1 MRSGVR
7 APGDAGVGNLGLQ
20 QKWRFLKKEAPQNH
34 RFQYS
39 DGLMMSNDLDDL
51 EVPTVPPHFR
61 TYPHGEFNSE
71 IAQMTCK
78 QVEDLNRNTRISGAM
93 EA

>member
-20 QKWRFLKKEAPQNH
+20 QKWRFLKKGAPQNH

-51 EVPTVPPHFR
+51 EVPTVPPILGHI
-61 TYPHGEFNSE
+61 HMGNST
-71 IAQMTCK
+71 AK
-78 QVEDLNRNTRISGAM
+78 LRK
-93 EA
+93 